1 MFSIYVKK
9 NKVNI
14 AERFR
19 FPIHLA
25 YGITIHK
32 SQGMTL
38 KGVIVSCDDILQ
50 QGQLSVAIGRATSID
65 GLQLIGYKEGLCNA
79 RMNVFYNSITPQ
91 ALYEGLSRSLWTNV
105 NKLTITIGFV

>member
-1 MFSIYVKK
+1 MFSIKVKK

-19 FPIHLA
+19 FPIHLV

-38 KGVIVSCDDILQ
+38 KSFIVPCDNILQ
-50 QGQLSVAIGRATSID
+50 KGQLSVAIGRATSID
-65 GLQLIGYKEGLCNA
+65 GLQLIGYKEGLCK
-79 RMNVFYNSITPQ
+79 RPDECILQFYNSPGIVRG
-91 ALYEGLSRSLWTNV
+91 AIARSL
-105 NKLTITIGFV
+105 